1 MTTNTPRAAAENP
14 YKSPPAVGP
23 IRPPGKDGP
32 QPLIVVP
39 PSLKFTV
46 PVGLPEPLPVTL
58 TVAVSV
64 TNWPNTEGLTDD
76 ATAALV
82 LALPTV

>member
-1 MTTNTPRAAAENP
+1 MHVACALPLSDAL
-14 YKSPPAVGP
+14 
-23 IRPPGKDGP
+23 P

-64 TNWPNTEGLTDD
+64 KNWPNTEGLTDD
-76 ATAALV
+76 ATAVLV